1 MKNKSIYDIA
11 IVGATGAVGQK
22 IMDVLEKRNFPIGS
36 IKLLSSKNSAGK
48 KINFF

>member
-22 IMDVLEKRNFPIGS
+22 NNGCSR
-36 IKLLSSKNSAGK
+36 K
-48 KINFF
+48 KEFSNWFYKTIIL